1 LPTRPALIRRKPVR
15 VKNILIAVAVL
26 SLSVV
31 SSSAQETTQDAS
43 ERRVPLSESAVA
55 LDAQGQ
61 AALEGTLRTTA
72 LNGAP
77 DLPVMNIRLVVKNVS
92 SRAYGYISGLV
103 TFYDGSGVRCGEG
116 LLKADVLAINE
127 AIETDTPGIRIR
139 CAPATWR
146 LVATNLLPR
155 IPPGPVIFETAGVPA
170 NLIIS
175 VDGEEYPLQL
185 EKPMV
190 LNLGERQR
198 TIIVRRTP

>member
-1 LPTRPALIRRKPVR
+1 MR
-15 VKNILIAVAVL
+15 VKNLLIAVVVL
-26 SLSVV
+26 SMSVV
-31 SSSAQETTQDAS
+31 ASSAQETSPEAS
-43 ERRVPLSESAVA
+43 ERRVPLSEAAVA
-55 LDAQGQ
+55 LDSQGQ

-77 DLPVMNIRLVVKNVS
+77 DLPLMNIRLVVKYVS
-92 SRAYGYISGLV
+92 SRSYGYVSGLV

-116 LLKADVLAINE
+116 LLKADVLAVNE

-146 LVATNLLPR
+146 FVATNLLPR
-155 IPPGPVIFETAGVPA
+155 IPPGPVIIETAEVPA

-175 VDGEEYPLQL
+175 VDGEEHPLQL
-185 EKPMV
+185 DKPMI

>member
-1 LPTRPALIRRKPVR
+1 MR

-43 ERRVPLSESAVA
+43 ERRVPLSEAAVA

-92 SRAYGYISGLV
+92 SRAYGYVSGLV

-146 LVATNLLPR
+146 FVATNLLPR

-175 VDGEEYPLQL
+175 VDGEEHPLQL
-185 EKPMV
+185 DKPMI

>member
-1 LPTRPALIRRKPVR
+1 MR

-26 SLSVV
+26 SLSVA
-31 SSSAQETTQDAS
+31 SSSAQETTQNTS
-43 ERRVPLSESAVA
+43 ERRVPLSEAAVA

-72 LNGAP
+72 LHGAP

-92 SRAYGYISGLV
+92 SRAYGYVSGLV

-127 AIETDTPGIRIR
+127 AVETDTPGIRIR

-155 IPPGPVIFETAGVPA
+155 IPPGPVIFEAAGGPA

-175 VDGEEYPLQL
+175 VDGEEYALQL
-185 EKPMV
+185 DKPMV
-190 LNLGERQR
+190 LKLGERQR

>member
-1 LPTRPALIRRKPVR
+1 MR
-15 VKNILIAVAVL
+15 VKNILLAVAVL
-26 SLSVV
+26 SLSIA
-31 SSSAQETTQDAS
+31 SSSAQETTQNAS
-43 ERRVPLSESAVA
+43 ERRVPLSEAAVA

-72 LNGAP
+72 LHGAP

-127 AIETDTPGIRIR
+127 AVETDTPGIRIR

-175 VDGEEYPLQL
+175 VDGEEHPLQL
-185 EKPMV
+185 DKPMI

>member
-1 LPTRPALIRRKPVR
+1 MIL
-15 VKNILIAVAVL
+15 KNPLIAAAVL
-26 SLSVV
+26 SLSAA
-31 SSSAQETTQDAS
+31 SSSAQETTQNAS
-43 ERRVPLSESAVA
+43 ERRVPLSEAAVA
-55 LDAQGQ
+55 LDSQGQ

-77 DLPVMNIRLVVKNVS
+77 DLPVMNIRLIVKNVS
-92 SRAYGYISGLV
+92 SQAYGYVSGLV

-139 CAPATWR
+139 CAPVTWR

-155 IPPGPVIFETAGVPA
+155 IPPGPVIIETVGVPT

-175 VDGEEYPLQL
+175 VDGEEHPLQL
-185 EKPMV
+185 DKPMI

-198 TIIVRRTP
+198 TIIVRRSP

>member
-1 LPTRPALIRRKPVR
+1 MR
-15 VKNILIAVAVL
+15 VKNILITVAVL
-26 SLSVV
+26 LLSVV
-31 SSSAQETTQDAS
+31 PSSAQEATQEAS
-43 ERRVPLSESAVA
+43 ERRVSLSEAAVA

-92 SRAYGYISGLV
+92 SRAYGYVSGLV

-116 LLKADVLAINE
+116 LLKADVLAVNE

-146 LVATNLLPR
+146 FVATNLLPR
-155 IPPGPVIFETAGVPA
+155 IPPGPVIFETAGVPE

-175 VDGEEYPLQL
+175 VDGEEHPLQL
-185 EKPMV
+185 DKPMI

>member
-1 LPTRPALIRRKPVR
+1 ML
-15 VKNILIAVAVL
+15 KNTLIAAAVL
-26 SLSVV
+26 SLSVA
-31 SSSAQETTQDAS
+31 SSSAQETTQNAS
-43 ERRVPLSESAVA
+43 ERRMPLSEAAVA

-61 AALEGTLRTTA
+61 AALEATLRTTA

-77 DLPVMNIRLVVKNVS
+77 DLPVMNIRLIVKNVS
-92 SRAYGYISGLV
+92 SQAYGYVSGLV

-175 VDGEEYPLQL
+175 VDGEEHPIQL
-185 EKPMV
+185 DKPMI

-198 TIIVRRTP
+198 TIIVRRSP

>member
-1 LPTRPALIRRKPVR
+1 MRL
-15 VKNILIAVAVL
+15 KNILMAAVVL

-31 SSSAQETTQDAS
+31 ASPAQETTQNAS
-43 ERRVPLSESAVA
+43 ERRVPLSEAAVA

-61 AALEGTLRTTA
+61 AALEATLRTTA

-77 DLPVMNIRLVVKNVS
+77 DLPVMNIRLVVRNVS
-92 SRAYGYISGLV
+92 SRAYGYVSGLV

-116 LLKADVLAINE
+116 LLKADVLAIDE

-155 IPPGPVIFETAGVPA
+155 IPPGPMIFETTGVPL

-175 VDGEEYPLQL
+175 VDGEEHPLQL
-185 EKPMV
+185 DKPMI

-198 TIIVRRTP
+198 TIIVRRVP

>member
-1 LPTRPALIRRKPVR
+1 MR

-31 SSSAQETTQDAS
+31 ASSAQETTQDAS
-43 ERRVPLSESAVA
+43 ERRVPLAEAAVA

-72 LNGAP
+72 LNGAQ

-92 SRAYGYISGLV
+92 SRAYGYVSGLV

-116 LLKADVLAINE
+116 LLKADVLAVNE

-146 LVATNLLPR
+146 FVATNLLPR
-155 IPPGPVIFETAGVPA
+155 IPPGPVILETAGAPK

-175 VDGEEYPLQL
+175 VDGEEHPLQL
-185 EKPMV
+185 DKPMI

>member
-1 LPTRPALIRRKPVR
+1 MR
-15 VKNILIAVAVL
+15 VKNILLAFAVL

-43 ERRVPLSESAVA
+43 EKRVSLSEAAVA

-61 AALEGTLRTTA
+61 AALEATLRTTV

-77 DLPVMNIRLVVKNVS
+77 DLPVMNIRLVLKNVS
-92 SRAYGYISGLV
+92 LRAYGYISGLV

-155 IPPGPVIFETAGVPA
+155 IPPGPVTFEAAGVPA

-175 VDGEEYPLQL
+175 VDGEEHPLQL
-185 EKPMV
+185 DKPMI

>member
-1 LPTRPALIRRKPVR
+1 MR
-15 VKNILIAVAVL
+15 VKNILIAAAVL

-31 SSSAQETTQDAS
+31 ATSAQETTQDAS
-43 ERRVPLSESAVA
+43 ERRVPLSEAAVA

-92 SRAYGYISGLV
+92 SRAYGYVSGLV

-116 LLKADVLAINE
+116 LLKADVLAVNE

-146 LVATNLLPR
+146 FVATNLLPR
-155 IPPGPVIFETAGVPA
+155 IPPGPVIFETAGVPE

-175 VDGEEYPLQL
+175 VDGEEHPLQL
-185 EKPMV
+185 DKPMI

>member
-1 LPTRPALIRRKPVR
+1 MR

-26 SLSVV
+26 SLSVI

-43 ERRVPLSESAVA
+43 ERRVSLSEAAVA

-77 DLPVMNIRLVVKNVS
+77 DLPVTNIRLVVKNVS
-92 SRAYGYISGLV
+92 TRAYGYISALV

-155 IPPGPVIFETAGVPA
+155 IPPGPVIFETAVPA

-175 VDGEEYPLQL
+175 IDGEEHPLQL
-185 EKPMV
+185 DKPMI

-198 TIIVRRTP
+198 TIIVRRSP

>member
-1 LPTRPALIRRKPVR
+1 MR

-26 SLSVV
+26 SLNVV
-31 SSSAQETTQDAS
+31 SSSAQETTQEAS
-43 ERRVPLSESAVA
+43 ERRVPLSEAAVA

-175 VDGEEYPLQL
+175 VDGQEYPLQL
-185 EKPMV
+185 DKPMIV
-190 LNLGERQR
+190 NLGERQR